1 MLRAQDVLLLLR
13 LSLLPPDEKSKL
25 QDLSTELGLSL
36 SAVHASIERC
46 KASSLIVPTRWG
58 KHTIDRA
65 NVTELML
72 SGVKYFFPA
81 RRGALS
87 RGIPT
92 AHAAPPL
99 NAVILSADAPPVW
112 PHARGTVRGEAFEPL
127 YPSAPDAALANPA
140 LYELLTL
147 LDAVRGG
154 AARER
159 KLAATALEK
168 RLSDR

>member
-13 LSLLPPDEKSKL
+13 LSLLRPDEKSRL

-36 SAVHASIERC
+36 SAVHASVERC

-72 SGVKYFFPA
+72 SGVKYFFPPQ
-81 RRGALS
+81 RGALT

-99 NAVILSADAPPVW
+99 NAIILNTDAPPVW
-112 PHARGTVRGEAFEPL
+112 PHAQGTVRGEAFEPI
-127 YPSAPDAALANPA
+127 YSSAPDAALANPA

-147 LDAVRGG
+147 LDATRGG

-159 KLAATALEK
+159 KLAAAELKK

>member
-1 MLRAQDVLLLLR
+1 M
-13 LSLLPPDEKSKL
+13 
-25 QDLSTELGLSL
+25 
-36 SAVHASIERC
+36 
-46 KASSLIVPTRWG
+46 
-58 KHTIDRA
+58 
-65 NVTELML
+65 
-72 SGVKYFFPA
+72 
-81 RRGALS
+81 S